1 MNNPILLLNPP
12 YMDLFHSLKMYLHD
26 CAKLLLPHL
35 RAKHISLFCHS
46 IKNQLSWKYNFVIIY
61 TFSLQQKKTSCKNAA
76 KKKKFLVFM
85 CRIII

>member
-12 YMDLFHSLKMYLHD
+12 YINLFYSLKMYLHD

-35 RAKHISLFCHS
+35 RAIHISLFCHS

-61 TFSLQQKKTSCKNAA
+61 TFSLKQKTSCKNAA
-76 KKKKFLVFM
+76 KKKQTFLVFM